1 MTGGL
6 RSGTNGESSR
16 RDKGTGD
23 RQGNV
28 VLAAEGKRARP
39 GGRDG
44 GALTFVL
51 QEGGQDDA
59 EHGGEVVKER
69 ELDEGGGAAGEQVA
83 REVHER
89 EHGPAVQQEDE
100 HRVQEVVVVHQRVHP
115 AVREHPLAQRQTRG
129 KVKGAAAG
137 GQAGVLGGR
146 GGGGGGAATL
156 PSGRQPG
163 ALHHAHQPTH

>member
-1 MTGGL
+1 MGNQAGEIKEQGTVRAMWFWL
-6 RSGTNGESSR
+6 RKERGRAPGAGT
-16 RDKGTGD
+16 
-23 RQGNV
+23 
-28 VLAAEGKRARP
+28 A
-39 GGRDG
+39 

-69 ELDEGGGAAGEQVA
+69 ELDEGRGAAGEQVA

-146 GGGGGGAATL
+146 GGGGGGRPPCPLGVSLGLFTTPISRPIKTKA
-156 PSGRQPG
+156 
-163 ALHHAHQPTH
+163 